1 MINTVATSASQ
12 YVSSTAGYDSG
23 AFHKRHRG
31 HSTRAEMSVV
41 KRRSASP
48 ATPAATPISV
58 HGGAGAH
65 VSFLSL
71 LLNSDRVVWSAEQPG
86 G

>member
-12 YVSSTAGYDSG
+12 YVSSTAGYDAG
-23 AFHKRHRG
+23 AFTNVAG
-31 HSTRAEMSVV
+31 ATRPAEMSVV

-48 ATPAATPISV
+48 ATPAATPISI